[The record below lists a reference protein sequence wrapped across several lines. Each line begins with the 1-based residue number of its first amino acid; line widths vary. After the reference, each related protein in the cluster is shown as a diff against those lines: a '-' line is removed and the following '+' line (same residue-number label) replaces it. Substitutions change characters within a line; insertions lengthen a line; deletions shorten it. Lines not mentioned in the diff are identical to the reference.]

1 MGTTKTTVRGFGFDS
16 SVSEHHFQVSIANS
30 LEGVVQISEHT
41 SWQKDALDK
50 NTRAVK
56 SDDDSR
62 LRVVLTREKWD
73 VIADVARNEF
83 NRRLRQTGQKRGAWK
98 ARGLTPVSR
107 LFGKELVLLAW
118 AIEDADPTLI
128 PVAITNWLGLTP
140 EERWWMFTM
149 TNAATG
155 HAIYGKSRGWRKAVQ
170 YSLTENP
177 VSAVA
182 PAQQMGLVANV
193 GDADV
198 NPVKHKKS
206 RQQGTLTQFTM
217 R

>member
-1 MGTTKTTVRGFGFDS
+1 MGATKTTVRGFGFDPS
-16 SVSEHHFQVSIANS
+16 ISEHHFQVSIAKS
-30 LEGVVQISEHT
+30 LAGVVQISEHT

-50 NTRAVK
+50 NIRAVK

-83 NRRLRQTGQKRGAWK
+83 NRRLRQTRQKRGAWK
-98 ARGLTPVSR
+98 ACGLTPVSR

-118 AIEDADPTLI
+118 AIEDADPTLV

-155 HAIYGKSRGWRKAVQ
+155 QAIYGKSRGWRKAVR

-177 VSAVA
+177 VSAA
-182 PAQQMGLVANV
+182 QPAQQMGLVASV
-193 GDADV
+193 SDADT
-198 NPVKHKKS
+198 NPVKHRKS
-206 RQQGTLTQFTM
+206 RQQGTLAHFSM
-217 R
+217 G